1 MLAVDIKGQISVGI
15 DQRSS
20 LGLYQSDSSLQHQ
33 KIWLKGMKWVS
44 TSHQRQKIQAN
55 HCFGVYLRYQN
66 ILHLGKD
73 VTKYHSIFKS

>member
-44 TSHQRQKIQAN
+44 TSHQRQKI
-55 HCFGVYLRYQN
+55 
-66 ILHLGKD
+66 
-73 VTKYHSIFKS
+73 